1 MKKNVSLYVRQ
12 SGTRKYIQTTPTGQY
27 PMGTIF
33 VLRYLRDGKRCWETL
48 TGFQNYQT
56 AAATAMR
63 REIDLFTG
71 EYTPPAPKPTPTLK
85 PVNSGLM
92 RGAAID
98 RYVAN
103 DGVRQLIS
111 LTHLHLPAEYGPL
124 RSNSKFTACRSLPL
138 SNRNQKRQGLFEPML
153 RKLKQMFSG
162 TATVA
167 AGIVNAC
174 HSRKTQLENK
184 GLWLQQNYKGD
195 MGSNL

>member
-1 MKKNVSLYVRQ
+1 
-12 SGTRKYIQTTPTGQY
+12 
-27 PMGTIF
+27 
-33 VLRYLRDGKRCWETL
+33 
-48 TGFQNYQT
+48 
-56 AAATAMR
+56 
-63 REIDLFTG
+63 
-71 EYTPPAPKPTPTLK
+71 
-85 PVNSGLM
+85 M

-153 RKLKQMFSG
+153 RKLKQMFWGRPVEAEQPKLAAIASIAPWEHPASYRCANCELAG
-162 TATVA
+162 VHRQAYAFTANERRPLCLECDWRSLQHDCARSSAPTKTLSSVSVAPATATVA

-174 HSRKTQLENK
+174 HSRKTQLGNK